1 MGWLNEFKKFVQ
13 RGNVIDLAVGIIM
26 GAAFTGIVNSLVKDV
41 ITPPIGYLIKGADF
55 TKVAVTLP
63 QKIVMMPDPLDSGLL
78 KPVVLEPATIKVGSF
93 LQASLSFLITAFCVF
108 LLVKGFNA
116 LMRHQSTQP
125 PAPEAPPQE
134 KLLRE
139 IRDLLQQQMQ
149 GRAAGGE

>member
-1 MGWLNEFKKFVQ
+1 MGWLTEFKKFIQ

-26 GAAFTGIVNSLVKDV
+26 GAAFTTIVNSLVNDV
-41 ITPPIGYLIKGADF
+41 ITPPIGYVIKGVDF
-55 TKVAVTLP
+55 TKLAFTLP
-63 QKIVMMPDPLDSGLL
+63 QKSVKVPDPQNPGQL
-78 KPVVLEPATIKVGSF
+78 KDVVLEPATIKVGSF
-93 LQASLSFLITAFCVF
+93 IQAAISFVITAFCVF

-139 IRDLLQQQMQ
+139 IRDLLQQQVQ
-149 GRAAGGE
+149 VRDSGR